1 VLDKSELKLLK
12 KSYQGL
18 PAYNMEVEKGLEVFP
33 IKGSDTDILMI
44 FDQRTKLRMRTEC
57 P

>member
-1 VLDKSELKLLK
+1 MLDKSELKLLK